1 MSWFSGLY
9 LEDYF
14 MYKAVTLAGGIRE
27 PLLTCSS
34 SFRYS
39 ITDAGCELAHK
50 LEAVKDDNREDDVPF
65 RIIDPPPQAR
75 ASPPGLL
82 QLPSNAGYSPP
93 RMCQSP
99 TAVKDSPPR
108 LTRLPD
114 FDDDGETNL
123 GSGLMT
129 DTAPR

>member
-1 MSWFSGLY
+1 MLLY
-9 LEDYF
+9 CTKFAL
-14 MYKAVTLAGGIRE
+14 
-27 PLLTCSS
+27 

-50 LEAVKDDNREDDVPF
+50 LEAVKGDNRDDDIPF
-65 RIIDPPPQAR
+65 RILDPPPQAR
-75 ASPPGLL
+75 ASPPRLP

-93 RMCQSP
+93 RMHQSP
-99 TAVKDSPPR
+99 TAVKASLPSLPQ
-108 LTRLPD
+108 LPD